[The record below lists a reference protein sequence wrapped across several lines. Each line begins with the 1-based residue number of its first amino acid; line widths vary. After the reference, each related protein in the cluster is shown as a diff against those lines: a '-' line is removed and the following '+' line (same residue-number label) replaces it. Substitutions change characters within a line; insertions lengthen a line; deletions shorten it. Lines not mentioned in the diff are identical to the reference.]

1 MKEIKTKTDQ
11 TMENLQLEPV
21 RSDKAVAFSP
31 KLSAEGKL
39 LLIFGL
45 FTAGIIATGSN
56 FYCQHKKMYS
66 DGVHRQLA
74 TISELKMDDLKQWRE
89 DKKSDA
95 SIFFNNSSFNALVRR
110 IFDKP
115 DDGDAQRQL
124 KDWLKNYSSMEDFD
138 QVSLL
143 DTQGVARL
151 SIPDGFKMHPRDT
164 ALAASEALRLGQI
177 SILDFHLHSD
187 NQSVYLAVLVPLFD
201 EADAKRPLGVL
212 FLRILPGKHLYPLM
226 KRWPVPSATAEIQL
240 VRQDGNEVLY
250 LSSFRSQTNAS
261 QGLRIS
267 LKKTEALAVKA
278 VMGQT
283 GILSDVNDYRGVPVI
298 ADIHAVPDS
307 PWFLVTKIDKAEVL
321 APLYEQLWGV
331 VILIVVLLLGLGEG
345 LLLFWR
351 QQVVTFY
358 RERAIAA
365 EKLLASEA
373 RHRIILQM
381 AMDAISR
388 VDIEGRLLEVN
399 EAYCRMSGYSNQEL
413 LNMRM
418 PDLEADRISAVTAAH
433 FEKAIAQGEDRFEA
447 RYRRKDGSDW
457 DVDISLQYKP
467 SDVGCFVVFMHDI
480 TKRKSTE
487 MILQQQAEGLRVR
500 NEILTRF
507 NDLMV
512 GRELRMI
519 ELKREVNELSQRLGE
534 PPRHKIVDA
543 SEGTPSVVQK
553 IERQL

>member
-1 MKEIKTKTDQ
+1 MMTTKTGQ
-11 TMENLQLEPV
+11 ITKKLVSEPKS
-21 RSDKAVAFSP
+21 SDKAVASP
-31 KLSAEGKL
+31 RKLSAEHKL

-45 FTAGIIATGSN
+45 FTAGIIATGIN
-56 FYCQHKKMYS
+56 FCCQHSKMYS
-66 DGVHRQLA
+66 DGVYRQLSA
-74 TISELKMDDLKQWRE
+74 IAELKMDDLKQWRE

-95 SIFFNNSSFNALVRR
+95 SIFFNNPSFNALVRR

-115 DDGDAQRQL
+115 DDSDAQRQL
-124 KDWLKNYSSMEDFD
+124 KDWLKKYSAMEDYD
-138 QVSLL
+138 QVSLM
-143 DTQGVARL
+143 DTQGVVRL
-151 SIPDGFKMHPRDT
+151 AIPYGLKLPPCDT
-164 ALAASEALRLGQI
+164 ALAAAEALRLGQI

-201 EADAKRPLGVL
+201 ETDAKRPLGVL
-212 FLRILPGKHLYPLM
+212 FLRILPGKYLYPLM

-240 VRQDGNEVLY
+240 VRKDGNEVLY

-267 LKKTEALAVKA
+267 LRKTEILAVKA

-283 GILSDVNDYRGVPVI
+283 GLLSDVKDFRGVPVI
-298 ADIHAVPDS
+298 ATIHAVPDS

-331 VILIVVLLLGLGEG
+331 VILIVALLLGLGEA

-358 RERAIAA
+358 RERAIAV

-373 RHRIILQM
+373 QHRVILQM
-381 AMDAISR
+381 AMDAISQ
-388 VDIEGRLLEVN
+388 VDMEGRLLEVN

-413 LNMRM
+413 LAMRM
-418 PDLEADRISAVTAAH
+418 SDLEADSINAVTAAH
-433 FEKAIAQGEDRFEA
+433 FQKAIAQGEDRFET

-467 SDVGCFVVFMHDI
+467 SNVGCFVVFIHDI
-480 TKRKSTE
+480 TKRKITE
-487 MILQQQAEGLRVR
+487 MTLQQQADGLRVR
-500 NEILTRF
+500 NDILTRF

-534 PPRHKIVDA
+534 PPRHKIVDT
-543 SEGTPSVVQK
+543 SEEKPSLVQE

>member
-1 MKEIKTKTDQ
+1 MKTKPDHPMERQQTGPEGTDG
-11 TMENLQLEPV
+11 T
-21 RSDKAVAFSP
+21 VAFSP

-56 FYCQHKKMYS
+56 FYYQHKKMYS

-74 TISELKMDDLKQWRE
+74 TIAELKMDELKQWRE
-89 DKKSDA
+89 DKKADV
-95 SIFFNNSSFNALVRR
+95 SIFFNNPSFNALVRR

-115 DDGDAQRQL
+115 DDSDAQRQL

-143 DTQGVARL
+143 DTRGVARL
-151 SIPDGFKMHPRDT
+151 SIPDGLKLPPGDM
-164 ALAASEALRLGQI
+164 ALTASEALRLGQI
-177 SILDFHLHSD
+177 SILDFYLHSD
-187 NQSVYLAVLVPLFD
+187 NHRAYLAVLVPLFD
-201 EADAKRPLGVL
+201 ETDAKRPLGVL
-212 FLRILPGKHLYPLM
+212 SLRILPGKNLYPLM

-240 VRQDGNEVLY
+240 VRQDGNEVLF
-250 LSSFRSQTNAS
+250 LSSFHSQTNAS

-267 LKKTEALAVKA
+267 LKKTEILAVKA

-283 GILSDVNDYRGVPVI
+283 GILPDVKDYRGVPVI

-331 VILIVVLLLGLGEG
+331 IILIVVLLLGLGEG

-358 RERAIAA
+358 RERAIAV
-365 EKLLASEA
+365 EKMLASEA
-373 RHRIILQM
+373 QHRVILQM

-388 VDIEGRLLEVN
+388 VDMEGRLLEVN

-413 LNMRM
+413 LTMRM
-418 PDLEADRISAVTAAH
+418 SDLEADSINAVTAARLP
-433 FEKAIAQGEDRFEA
+433 KAIAQGEDRFEA
-447 RYRRKDGSDW
+447 RFRRKDGGDL
-457 DVDISLQYKP
+457 DVEISIQFQ
-467 SDVGCFVVFMHDI
+467 SSNAREGVVFLHDI
-480 TKRKSTE
+480 TERKSTE
-487 MILQQQAEGLRVR
+487 MLLKQQAEGLRVR

-507 NDLMV
+507 NEVMV

-519 ELKREVNELSQRLGE
+519 ELKREVNELSQRLDE
-534 PPRHKIVDA
+534 PPRHKIVGA
-543 SEGTPSVVQK
+543 SEETPSVVQE